1 MFYIWNH
8 SGGLRGVGGSGGDSN
23 LRTELCAENA
33 TCALATG
40 FTSRTEL
47 VGFGTS
53 RANPQRRMTG
63 QAGDTLA
70 QALVTGLA
78 LLEVIPDWSFKK
90 KKEKIIFDNI

>member
-1 MFYIWNH
+1 MCYIWNH
-8 SGGLRGVGGSGGDSN
+8 SGGLSGVVGSGGSGSSS

-53 RANPQRRMTG
+53 RANPQRWMTG

-70 QALVTGLA
+70 KALVTGLT

-90 KKEKIIFDNI
+90 RRKK